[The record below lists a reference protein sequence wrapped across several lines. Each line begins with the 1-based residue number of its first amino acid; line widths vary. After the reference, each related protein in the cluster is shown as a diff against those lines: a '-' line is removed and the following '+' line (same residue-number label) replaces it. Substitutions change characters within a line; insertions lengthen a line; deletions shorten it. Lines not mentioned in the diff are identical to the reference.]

1 MTDMMTAGLAYA
13 NPQPP
18 ASKPGSYI
26 DPKKA
31 WDAATKFEGMY
42 VSQFIQQMF
51 QSNKE
56 GLFGGGRT
64 EVLFR
69 SVFAENIAA
78 SASFNLGIAESIYPT
93 LLKNQAPIDRHQPP
107 GKAYHRGLKKSGIER

>member
-1 MTDMMTAGLAYA
+1 MTDMTTAGLVY
-13 NPQPP
+13 PHLQSPV
-18 ASKPGSYI
+18 SKPGKHT

-31 WDAATKFEGMY
+31 WNAAKQFEGMY

-51 QSNKE
+51 QGNKA

-64 EVLFR
+64 EFLFR

-78 SASFNLGIAESIYPT
+78 SASFDLGIAESIYPT
-93 LLKNQAPIDRHQPP
+93 LLKNQG
-107 GKAYHRGLKKSGIER
+107 GK